1 MREKAENISEFLLG
15 LYAHAAEASPDEFRR
30 QTLRRLG
37 GLIAFDFALWGGGRA
52 DDRRVSDLTALGQ
65 TPRVLEDWSAV
76 ADTDAF
82 CDIALNRLGQTAR
95 FDDIE
100 NYRRTPAYNEHW
112 KRFGARQMMATIA
125 AEPQDGYVSFVG
137 LCADTETA
145 LFSDTARRLKHTLMP
160 HLSAALRINR
170 RTTLYRHAD
179 RDEAVGLI
187 DRDGWVLASHGA
199 FAELLRGECDRP
211 DRLPSALRAAMPIGL
226 PWQGRTIAATAE
238 KLGEHFLLRVR
249 RLGPLARLSARER
262 EVARHYVYGLT
273 YREIAGTLG
282 IAPSTVRNHIFNLYA
297 KLEIA
302 SKIEL
307 AQLHRQETVAASRAG
322 APQPG

>member
-15 LYAHAAEASPDEFRR
+15 LYANAAEASPDEFRR

-52 DDRRVSDLTALGQ
+52 EDRRVSDLTALGQ
-65 TPRVLEDWSAV
+65 TPRVIEDWSAV

-82 CDIALNRLGQTAR
+82 CDIALNRIGQTAR
-95 FDDIE
+95 FDDVE

-145 LFSDTARRLKHTLMP
+145 VFCDAARRLKHALMP

-170 RTTLYRHAD
+170 QTTLCRHAD

-187 DRDGWVLASHGA
+187 GRDGWVLASHGC
-199 FAELLRGECDRP
+199 FTELLRGESDRP
-211 DRLPSALRAAMPIGL
+211 DRLPAALRAALPTGS
-226 PWQGRTIAATAE
+226 PWQGRTVAAIAE
-238 KLGEHFLLRVR
+238 RLGEHYLLRLR
-249 RLGPLARLSARER
+249 HLGPLARLTGRER
-262 EVARHYVYGLT
+262 EIAQHYVDGLT
-273 YREIAGTLG
+273 YREIATALR
-282 IAPSTVRNHIFNLYA
+282 IAPSTVRNHIFNLYG
-297 KLEIA
+297 KLDIA

-307 AQLHRQETVAASRAG
+307 ARLCGREADAAPRPDVPHSG
-322 APQPG
+322 